1 MIMGINIILTEA
13 QIANLEK
20 KVGKIDLNEFNVSLS
35 CTNMTYQALTSF
47 LDGKEQKKLGNNTI
61 VHMIRNWNTN
71 EVEVAVK
78 YWATDILSINSENV
92 VTLKTNGHTTAT
104 TKARL
109 NQFLSCR
116 GAYIYQKNHEWYI
129 KNEFETIE
137 FRDGMQ
143 ILPDGQFTS
152 SAKIDRDKIPTY
164 MKRMQDLDIDP
175 KFREL
180 YGLSDEEPTQD

>member
-1 MIMGINIILTEA
+1 MGINIILTEA

-20 KVGKIDLNEFNVSLS
+20 KVGKINLNEFNVSLS

-47 LDGKEQKKLGNNTI
+47 LNGKEQKKLGNNTI
-61 VHMIRNWNTN
+61 VHMIKNWNTN
-71 EVEVAVK
+71 EVEVAVR
-78 YWATDILSINSENV
+78 YYNTDILSINSENV
-92 VTLKTNGHTTAT
+92 VTLKTNGHTTST
-104 TKARL
+104 TKSRL
-109 NQFLSCR
+109 NHFLRCR
-116 GAYIYQKNHEWYI
+116 GAHIYQKNHEWYI
-129 KNEFETIE
+129 SNQFETIE

-152 SAKIDRDKIPTY
+152 SAKIDHNKIPTY
-164 MKRMQDLDIDP
+164 MKQMKNLDIDP